1 MARLDSIALVAF
13 DFFGTLARNDVA
25 EWRRTLAGIAE
36 RQGLPVSGSALWD
49 EFSKH
54 ERQFR
59 MTRTN
64 MADPAAS
71 PPFRTYWEAWRQA
84 FVAAFEVMGLRG
96 APDAAATYSIE
107 MLADQPAFPD
117 AHAMLDA
124 VGALRAVAVLSNAD
138 DRFLH
143 GSLAHNGWPL
153 DRFACVESSESL
165 RAYKPDPRIFAR
177 FVERAGVPPER
188 ILYVGDSPYDDA
200 HGAGLAG
207 MTTVLVHRDQDT
219 PGRTPLPREAAFG
232 GSFRSDAEG
241 LLAPDYSVESLSEI
255 PELFA

>member
-1 MARLDSIALVAF
+1 MARLDSVDLVAF
-13 DFFGTLARNDVA
+13 DFFGTLVRNDVN
-25 EWRRTLAGIAE
+25 EWRRTVALIAE
-36 RQGLPVSGSALWD
+36 QQRLPVSGNDLYA
-49 EFSKH
+49 EFSVN
-54 ERQFR
+54 EVEFR
-59 MTRTN
+59 KTRTN

-71 PPFRTYWEAWRQA
+71 PPFRSYREAWGEA
-84 FVAAFEVMGLRG
+84 FAAAFDSLGLRG
-96 APDAAATYSIE
+96 DADAAAAFSVE
-107 MLADQPAFPD
+107 RLADQPAFPD

-207 MTTVLVHRDQDT
+207 MTTALVQRDQNT
-219 PGRTPLPREAAFG
+219 PGRTPPPDAA
-232 GSFRSDAEG
+232 STA
-241 LLAPDYSVESLSEI
+241 LLEPDYAVESLA
-255 PELFA
+255 ELAALFTQQERGR